1 MSVIFDETNKTAKLE
16 YGAEEINTKLGQ
28 INDLETKKHTHS
40 NQTVIDKLSEVDG
53 QLKYD
58 GNAIS
63 GGTSLTEEQITN
75 IGKVSTIES
84 NVSNLETTVG
94 NKVDKVEGKTL
105 TSNDFT
111 NEYKTKL
118 DGLETILYLLQLLMF

>member
-28 INDLETKKHTHS
+28 INDLEAKKHTHS

-75 IGKVSTIES
+75 IG
-84 NVSNLETTVG
+84 N
-94 NKVDKVEGKTL
+94 
-105 TSNDFT
+105 
-111 NEYKTKL
+111 Y
-118 DGLETILYLLQLLMF
+118 